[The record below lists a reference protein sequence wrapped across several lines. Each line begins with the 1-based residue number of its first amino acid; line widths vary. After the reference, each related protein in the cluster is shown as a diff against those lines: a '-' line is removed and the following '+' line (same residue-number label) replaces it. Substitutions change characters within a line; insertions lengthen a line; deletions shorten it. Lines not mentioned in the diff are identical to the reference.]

1 MKPDT
6 VTQAS
11 LVAATALLPPPCA
24 ASDPAAIRQRIEW
37 LFRGAAPTEPIQQ
50 LREIV
55 QRYRLEVRS

>member
-6 VTQAS
+6 VTPVS
-11 LVAATALLPPPCA
+11 PVAASGLLPPPCA

-37 LFRGAAPTEPIQQ
+37 LFRGAAPTHPMQQ
-50 LREIV
+50 LHEIV